1 MDQQGRAG
9 REPQKYRLGAHSI
22 THSQQQ
28 SPERIQE
35 MKLNFLKNGNWGLKL
50 LALILALI
58 IYHTLKP
65 AAKTSNSQF
74 RINLPHDEQKPQ

>member
-1 MDQQGRAG
+1 
-9 REPQKYRLGAHSI
+9 
-22 THSQQQ
+22 
-28 SPERIQE
+28 